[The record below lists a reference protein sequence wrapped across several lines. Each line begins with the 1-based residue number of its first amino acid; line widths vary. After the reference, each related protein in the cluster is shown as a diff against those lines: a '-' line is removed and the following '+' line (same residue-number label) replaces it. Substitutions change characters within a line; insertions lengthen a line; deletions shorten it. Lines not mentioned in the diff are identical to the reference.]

1 MAQTSTTSIR
11 MDKRLAQRLDAA
23 AAKFH
28 RRKNGI
34 IVRAIEEYLD
44 HHAPDLLK
52 EEAREQSL
60 LANKMDQVDPCEAW
74 AESHDSNG
82 WQS

>member
-1 MAQTSTTSIR
+1 MAQTCSTSIR
-11 MDKRLAQRLDAA
+11 MDERLAQRLDAA
-23 AAKFH
+23 AAKLH

-34 IVRAIEEYLD
+34 IVRAIEEYLE
-44 HHAPDLLK
+44 HHAPDLLQ

-60 LANKMDQVDPCEAW
+60 LASRMDMADEATAW
-74 AESHDSNG
+74 ESSHDSRG